1 PRFVRSLL
9 FMVRPTP
16 RATLFPYTTLFRS
29 MGLGYTTPPHRRAHL
44 DRSRVTGSTE
54 QLIEQL
60 RGARFDAD
68 EAHTRSIFSFRLFQA
83 IAHSSLELDL
93 EIFTA
98 HRQGNRDP
106 AILIGLQQSG
116 REQADPRMRQIDRLP
131 VQHSLVGKLYL
142 CPQRHDLARTRAT
155 LVDRR
160 TLLLRA
166 SQRFEQLR
174 CH

>member
-1 PRFVRSLL
+1 MHRSDREFERRVARLSRTSRSARARRTRTRERH
-9 FMVRPTP
+9 RPTCCAP
-16 RATLFPYTTLFRS
+16 TRQTT

-93 EIFTA
+93 EIFAA

-106 AILIGLQQSG
+106 AIL
-116 REQADPRMRQIDRLP
+116 
-131 VQHSLVGKLYL
+131 
-142 CPQRHDLARTRAT
+142 
-155 LVDRR
+155 
-160 TLLLRA
+160 
-166 SQRFEQLR
+166 
-174 CH
+174 